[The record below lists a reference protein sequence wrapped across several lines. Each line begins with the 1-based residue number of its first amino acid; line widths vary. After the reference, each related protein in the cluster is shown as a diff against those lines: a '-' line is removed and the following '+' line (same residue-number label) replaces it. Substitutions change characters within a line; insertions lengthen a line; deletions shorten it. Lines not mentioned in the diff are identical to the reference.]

1 MENLAGGHGAPR
13 RSAAG
18 DAERAAH
25 PGGGDHDDRG
35 GDVRVQ
41 AADQGGGR
49 DERAAHA
56 ATSQDG
62 GGGGISFKK
71 RRRLPRKEGTAHGD
85 ARAPHGF
92 TRGDGVAPREGAQGG

>member
-1 MENLAGGHGAPR
+1 MSSGDLARGHGAPR

-71 RRRLPRKEGTAHGD
+71 RRRLPQILHKVRFVIEWLGTSSL
-85 ARAPHGF
+85 F
-92 TRGDGVAPREGAQGG
+92 K